1 MRRSVYLKI
10 LVPID
15 GSEFSFKA
23 LLHACE
29 LAKLLNSKIL
39 IVYVAEK
46 LLPVNLDRKEYSEI
60 LRKFGKK
67 TLEKATKI
75 SLDKGVEPKIIQLE
89 GNVVNEIVKCAKKE
103 KCNLIVVGQKGFGK
117 TLRFLLGSISNK
129 LANKSPCSILIV
141 K

>member
-46 LLPVNLDRKEYSEI
+46 LLPVNLDRNEYSKI

-67 TLEKATKI
+67 TLEKARKI

-89 GNVVNEIVKCAKKE
+89 GNIVNEIVKCAKKE

>member
-1 MRRSVYLKI
+1 MRRSIYLKI

-39 IVYVAEK
+39 IVYVVEK
-46 LLPVNLDRKEYSEI
+46 LFPLNLDRNEYSKL
-60 LRKFGKK
+60 LRKFGKES
-67 TLEKATKI
+67 LEKARKAAL
-75 SLDKGVEPKIIQLE
+75 SKGVEPKMIQLE
-89 GNVVNEIVKCAKKE
+89 GNITNEIVKCAKKE
-103 KCNLIVVGQKGFGK
+103 RCNLIVVGQKGFGK
-117 TLRFLLGSISNK
+117 ALRFFLGSISNK
-129 LANKSPCSILIV
+129 LANESPCSVLIV